1 MKTLTE
7 FFGPKLITAQEK
19 MPAWKDEATKAATE
33 ALTAEGKT
41 PEDIAAA
48 LPGAVP
54 VKLLEKLA
62 TEEKLEGD
70 KGKWFLKA
78 LELAEGN
85 RGRIKRIVVS
95 QLAEAEKAPA
105 GSVTV
110 EDKVFTVEF
119 FPEPARAMKPG
130 KERFDGK
137 GRGKGRG
144 DRKGGRGKG
153 GRDNRG
159 GGKPRD
165 PIGRNPDGGAGG
177 ERKFSPRGD
186 RPQPPKND
194 LKIETKPRVIPL
206 PRPGII
212 KPLIKPR
219 AEAIATATPVSSET
233 TPSTES

>member
-7 FFGPKLITAQEK
+7 FFGPKLTVAQDK
-19 MPAWKDEATKAATE
+19 MPVWKDEATKAATE

-41 PEDIAAA
+41 AEDIAAA

-62 TEEKLEGD
+62 IEEKLEGD

-78 LELAEGN
+78 LELAEGKK
-85 RGRIKRIVVS
+85 GRIKRIVVS
-95 QLAEAEKAPA
+95 QLAEGEKAPS

-110 EDKVFTVEF
+110 EDKVFIVEF
-119 FPEPARAMKPG
+119 FPEPPRAARPG
-130 KERFDGK
+130 KDRFE
-137 GRGKGRG
+137 GKGRG

-153 GRDNRG
+153 KGGRGGRD
-159 GGKPRD
+159 
-165 PIGRNPDGGAGG
+165 G
-177 ERKFSPRGD
+177 ERKFAPRGD

-194 LKIETKPRVIPL
+194 VKIERLPKVIPP

-212 KPLIKPR
+212 KPR
-219 AEAIATATPVSSET
+219 AEVLAAAATAPVSAPTSES